1 MTAEPIRAPMPR
13 TAAEM
18 AALIDHT
25 LLRPQTTPNE
35 ISRLCDEATLYRF
48 ASVCVN
54 PVYVSEAVRRLA
66 QSRIAVCTV
75 VGFPL
80 GANAPAAKADEARRA
95 LGEGAR
101 EIDMVLFVGG
111 VKAGED
117 ARVHDDI
124 AGVVAECRAAGALCK
139 VILETCLLANAE
151 KDRAC
156 RLCVAAGADFV
167 KTSTGFST
175 GGATAEDVALMYG
188 VVAPSGLK
196 VKASGGVRSLGDA
209 RRMIAAGA
217 SRIGTSGGI
226 DILRAMTGRP
236 PG

>member
-1 MTAEPIRAPMPR
+1 MTAEPIRAVMPR

-25 LLRPQTTPNE
+25 ILKPQTTPSE
-35 ISRLCDEATLYRF
+35 IARLCDEATLYRF

-54 PVYVSEAVRRLA
+54 PVYVVEAARRLEKA
-66 QSRIAVCTV
+66 RIPVCTV

-80 GANAPAAKADEARRA
+80 GAGAPATKVDEARRA
-95 LGEGAR
+95 IGEGAR
-101 EIDMVLFVGG
+101 ELDMVIFVGG
-111 VKAGED
+111 LKAGED

-124 AGVVAECRAAGALCK
+124 AGVVAVCRAAGALCK
-139 VILETCLLANAE
+139 VILETCLLTNAE

-175 GGATAEDVALMYG
+175 GGATAEDVALMYA

-196 VKASGGVRSLGDA
+196 VKASGGVRLLEDA

-217 SRIGTSGGI
+217 SRIGTSAGI
-226 DILRAMTGRP
+226 EILRAMNGRP
-236 PG
+236 PE

>member
-1 MTAEPIRAPMPR
+1 MTAEPIRAAMPR

-25 LLRPQTTPNE
+25 ILKPQTTPTE
-35 ISRLCDEATLYRF
+35 IARLCDEAALYRF

-54 PVYVSEAVRRLA
+54 PVYVVEAARRLEKPG
-66 QSRIAVCTV
+66 IPVCTV

-80 GANAPAAKADEARRA
+80 GAGSPASKADEARRA
-95 LGEGAR
+95 LAEGAR
-101 EIDMVLFVGG
+101 EIDMVIFVGG
-111 VKAGED
+111 LKAGED

-124 AGVVAECRAAGALCK
+124 AGVVAACRAAGAVAK
-139 VILETCLLANAE
+139 VILETCLLTNAE

-175 GGATAEDVALMYG
+175 GGATAEDVALMYA

-196 VKASGGVRSLGDA
+196 VKASGGVRSLEDA

-217 SRIGTSGGI
+217 SRIGTSAGI
-226 DILRAMTGRP
+226 EILRAMSGRP
-236 PG
+236 PE